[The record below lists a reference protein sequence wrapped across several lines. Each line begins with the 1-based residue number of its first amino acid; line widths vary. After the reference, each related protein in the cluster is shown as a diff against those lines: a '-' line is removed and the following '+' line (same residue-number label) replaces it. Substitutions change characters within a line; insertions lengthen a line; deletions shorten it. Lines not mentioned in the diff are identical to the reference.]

1 MKEVKNAENNETK
14 EVEEVVKESKLKKF
28 GSKVATTFKKN
39 GKKIACIAG
48 GVGAALLVYEKLKK
62 NRAASEDYDDE
73 LDVDEV
79 DEEVSN
85 EICEVEPD
93 EEN

>member
-28 GSKVATTFKKN
+28 GSKVKTTFKKN

-48 GVGAALLVYEKLKK
+48 GVGAAVLAVAVLK
-62 NRAASEDYDDE
+62 NRASSEDYDDE

>member
-39 GKKIACIAG
+39 GKKIACVAG
-48 GVGAALLVYEKLKK
+48 GVGAAVLAVAVLK
-62 NRAASEDYDDE
+62 NRAAGEDYDDDLVTDE
-73 LDVDEV
+73 ADEDVG
-79 DEEVSN
+79 N

>member
-1 MKEVKNAENNETK
+1 MKEVKNVENNETK

-28 GSKVATTFKKN
+28 GSKVKTTFKKN

-48 GVGAALLVYEKLKK
+48 GVGAAVLAVAVLK

-73 LDVDEV
+73 LDADEV

-85 EICEVEPD
+85 EICEVEPY

>member
-39 GKKIACIAG
+39 GKKIACVAG
-48 GVGAALLVYEKLKK
+48 GVGAAVLAVAVLK
-62 NRAASEDYDDE
+62 NRAVSEDYDDD
-73 LDVDEV
+73 LVTDEA
-79 DEEVSN
+79 DEDVSN

>member
-14 EVEEVVKESKLKKF
+14 EVEEVVKESKLKKL

-39 GKKIACIAG
+39 GKKIACVAG
-48 GVGAALLVYEKLKK
+48 GVGAAVLAVAVLK
-62 NRAASEDYDDE
+62 NRAASEDYDYD
-73 LDVDEV
+73 LGTDEV
-79 DEEVSN
+79 DEDVSN

>member
-48 GVGAALLVYEKLKK
+48 GVGAAVLAVAVLK
-62 NRAASEDYDDE
+62 NRAASEDYDYDLVTDE
-73 LDVDEV
+73 ADE
-79 DEEVSN
+79 DVSN